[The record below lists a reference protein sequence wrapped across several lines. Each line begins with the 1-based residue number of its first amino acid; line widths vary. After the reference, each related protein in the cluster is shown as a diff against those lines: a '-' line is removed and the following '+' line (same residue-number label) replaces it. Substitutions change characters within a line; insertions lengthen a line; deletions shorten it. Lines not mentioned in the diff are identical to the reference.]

1 MFSAFT
7 AGTKMRRYKS
17 INSHPM
23 RISTM
28 SYEQLAMSYEQSAVS
43 NNLKGKMQIVNKII
57 HKLSIT
63 ICCLRYSLF
72 PISYSLL
79 PFAFCLLP
87 FLVSAQSVISG
98 KVFWDCNNNGVRDVG
113 ESGIKNI
120 TVRLL
125 TTTNQQLSTLTD
137 SVGNYSFNVSS
148 GTYNVAVSMPI
159 GSTKLNFS
167 PRVVGADPTLNSDVD
182 SSGMS
187 DNLIVVSGTNYT
199 SIDAGIVDQT
209 APKIKFINPLIS
221 GLFSGDT
228 LTVTCDNLPRMD
240 ASWVT
245 VSDNSKQNLTAVFT
259 DNLLVEG
266 NCQANGFSKLLNCT
280 WSATDYCGN
289 IGASYVLIKVIDT
302 LAPVI
307 NNIPA
312 NVTVNTYL
320 GDTVPNVP
328 TNIYALDNCANNSVI
343 PSIYNTVTA
352 KTTCGSTITRT
363 WSSTDGC
370 GNTATKSQIIKVF
383 DTQNCLVIYPND
395 TFKIS
400 LVASRSTDSC
410 INGIFGTDRTVT
422 SVSFTTPSISHNLVP
437 SLINGCLKIT
447 ALQSFNQPDT
457 LTGTTCDSSGNSCRN
472 FYLIITPQSL
482 RLNSCNLFNQDTVAF
497 IKLSTCSS
505 KGYFCIPGVNDAIAF
520 KNNYTIS
527 DNGAPYSGTLTGCQ
541 YDTTFSYT
549 YITIPKLAKAGPYR
563 LDYWLLNGQSYKIA
577 AFRDIFVLVDS
588 MNVWDKIGKWSVDTL
603 TLTISGGKSVNTYGQ
618 IKITRLADG
627 SVGYLEMNSELNAN
641 GVSVCFFAGTHE
653 IIFKNNSTL
662 CQDILRLVITCDTSV
677 VSRKPHAINDN
688 VSVKKNTLIIFDPTL
703 NDSLFAAPIRT
714 LTIINPPKNG
724 SFAYSGNTSVVYV
737 PTTGFCGN
745 DTLKYAICNN
755 YFLCDTANIFV
766 SVSCAT
772 DSTPTQQKPI
782 ARADYTR
789 SSKNVKVSID
799 FLSND
804 TPNGAL
810 TSTTIIKTPRRGVAV
825 LNANKIDYTPNL
837 NDCNY
842 NDTLQYKICNA
853 AGCDSTFV
861 YVAVSCDTIP
871 TGGSKKPVAVND
883 YITTTKNVT
892 IRFKPTAN
900 DNINGILNSLSVF
913 ESPKHGS
920 IGYIGLDSIIY
931 KPNPD
936 FCGRDTLRYQIGN
949 TAFLSDSA
957 YVFVNVTC
965 GNDSTP
971 TGKKPIAVNDNY
983 NTPKSTALRFK
994 PTANDIANG
1003 TIVSMGVTVQPK
1015 NGTVRAL
1022 GIDSLMYTPNTNF
1035 CGLDSMK
1042 YNICNNFNL
1051 CDTAFIFINVACDTP
1066 PVPKKPIAVADN
1078 AKTKKNTLVSI
1089 DVLAN
1094 DTQNGTLIVTSIN
1107 KNPQK
1112 GTAVFNGSKI
1122 DYTPLKDSCNYSD
1135 TLQYKI
1141 CNIVGCDSAN
1151 VIIAVIC
1158 DTPTISK
1165 KPIAITDNYTIPKN
1179 TGLRFKPTANDIANG
1194 TIVSMSLTVQPKNG
1208 GVRALGIDSLIY
1220 TPNTNFCGLD
1230 SMKYNIC
1237 NNFNLC
1243 DTAFIYINVACDTPP
1258 VSKKPVALADKATV
1272 KKNILAIIDVLVNDT
1287 LNGVVTTTINKAPRR
1302 GSATINNNKIDYIP
1316 QKDSC
1321 SYSDTLQYKI
1331 CNAVGCDSANVIVSV
1346 TCDTT
1351 PLPQNPIA
1359 RTDNTTTKKN
1369 TLVTVDVLAND
1380 TQNGA
1385 LTKFTIIKQPKLGT
1399 VVSNNYKFDYTPQRD
1414 SCNYSDTLQY
1424 KICNAAGCDSAFVF
1438 IKVNCDSTP
1447 PAKKPIAVNDNVT
1460 TNKNVTLRFRPTA
1473 NDNING
1479 TLASVS
1485 MVAGFEPKNGDVKY
1499 IGLDSLMYTP
1509 KKDFCGRDTFRYMV
1523 CNTGNLCDSAYVFV
1537 NVLCDSTKKPV
1548 AIADRATT
1556 KKNVLVTIDVQA
1568 NDTLNGVAT
1577 TTINKAPRRGT
1588 VVVNNNKI
1596 DYTPQKDSCNYS
1608 DTLQYKICNAIGCDS
1623 TNVIV
1628 SVTCPPDSTKKP
1640 VAVNDNAKTNKNKTV
1655 SIDILANDTPNGVLT
1670 VTNITRDPKKG
1681 KLVFNLTK
1689 IDYTPTKDSCGYIDT
1704 FQYKICN
1711 IIGCDTAFVF
1721 VSVSCDAPKTPKAV
1735 TDNATTSRN
1744 KTVIINVLANDT
1756 INGDLTTPVVI
1767 TKNPKFGTINIVA
1780 NAVVYTPSSGYCGVR
1795 DLFQYKICNAQG
1807 CDSTYSY
1814 VNITCDS
1821 TNLQPVAN
1829 PDSVSTRKNTPIRI
1843 IILANDQING
1853 TLDSIKITKS
1863 PILGTATLGTD
1874 NVLTYTPDSCGFID
1888 SLRYRICNKTGC
1900 SETVVKINVIC
1911 DPGVYKTPKAT
1922 PDKATTYLNTPVTV
1936 DVTANDSLYG
1946 APIDSVKVTTKPN
1959 HGRAIVANNKIIY
1972 TPDSCGYTDTLRY
1985 AVFTKGGSDTASL
1998 ILNVICKRP
2007 DSLPPVAVYDVA
2019 RGNKN
2024 TTLIIDVTANDT
2036 LRGADTFAVTAIP
2049 KNGTA
2054 QFDSL
2059 HRIKYVPNNNFCGR
2073 DTLIYQIAN
2082 TKGSDTAIVFITIDC
2097 GKISRDSIPIANR
2110 DSATTLVNQPVTIS
2124 VTANDSLRGATKV
2137 ILIDTTTG
2145 VHGMPV
2151 VNADGKTIT
2160 YTPFRNFFGVD
2171 TFRYVICNSY
2181 GCDTTTV
2188 YILINAG
2195 DSIIVYNGFSPN
2207 GDGMN
2212 DTFVIQ
2218 GIDSYSDN
2226 EVYIFNRWGNEVYH
2240 TKGYSNSKGWDGKW
2254 NNVNVPD
2261 NTYFYFITIN
2271 DATKGTIKKTGYVQ
2285 IKR

>member
-159 GSTKLNFS
+159 GSTKLKFS

-209 APKIKFINPLIS
+209 APKIQFTNPLIS

-289 IGASYVLIKVIDT
+289 IGAGYVLIKVIDT

-320 GDTVPNVP
+320 GDTVPNAP

-437 SLINGCLKIT
+437 SLTNGCLKIT

-497 IKLSTCSS
+497 IKLATCSS

-1051 CDTAFIFINVACDTP
+1051 CDTAFI
-1066 PVPKKPIAVADN
+1066 
-1078 AKTKKNTLVSI
+1078 
-1089 DVLAN
+1089 
-1094 DTQNGTLIVTSIN
+1094 
-1107 KNPQK
+1107 
-1112 GTAVFNGSKI
+1112 
-1122 DYTPLKDSCNYSD
+1122 
-1135 TLQYKI
+1135 
-1141 CNIVGCDSAN
+1141 
-1151 VIIAVIC
+1151 
-1158 DTPTISK
+1158 
-1165 KPIAITDNYTIPKN
+1165 
-1179 TGLRFKPTANDIANG
+1179 
-1194 TIVSMSLTVQPKNG
+1194 
-1208 GVRALGIDSLIY
+1208 
-1220 TPNTNFCGLD
+1220 
-1230 SMKYNIC
+1230 
-1237 NNFNLC
+1237 
-1243 DTAFIYINVACDTPP
+1243 YINVACDTLP

-1385 LTKFTIIKQPKLGT
+1385 LTKFTIIKQPKFGT

-1438 IKVNCDSTP
+1438 IKVNCDSAP
-1447 PAKKPIAVNDNVT
+1447 PAKKPITVNDNVT

-1537 NVLCDSTKKPV
+1537 NVLCDSTKKPI

-1795 DLFQYKICNAQG
+1795 DSFQYKICNAQG

-1911 DPGVYKTPKAT
+1911 DPGVYKKPKAT
-1922 PDKATTYLNTPVTV
+1922 PDNATTYLNTPVTV

-1998 ILNVICKRP
+1998 ILSVICKRP